1 MEDDRH
7 TYQLSSKYIYV
18 EIYYSFIHLSPN
30 KMMKKVPFVNTTRPL
45 PDLMPSSFAPF
56 QIQMLMLSR
65 EEKSPFPFKR
75 RVVECKSILD
85 KIPLLKLY
93 SSMSQR

>member
-1 MEDDRH
+1 
-7 TYQLSSKYIYV
+7 
-18 EIYYSFIHLSPN
+18 
-30 KMMKKVPFVNTTRPL
+30 MMKKVPFVNTTRPL
-45 PDLMPSSFAPF
+45 PELMPSPFAPF
-56 QIQMLMLSR
+56 QIQMLMLSG

-93 SSMSQR
+93 ILACLKGDETNRISAT